1 MQSGDPSLMRFSTDR
16 LPLGERGV
24 LLREMFGRGVCNMD
38 ITPLT
43 DRPRVDAVLRSL
55 SGLNIMWGKN
65 SPHRMDINRVRN
77 RDGDMF
83 MMSIFASSVR
93 IRHKNE
99 ELDLS
104 NGMALM
110 ISTEQSVSAE
120 SLSGCHHMTLG
131 LQRQALAPLVSN
143 ADDVLM
149 RPIAADGEALRL
161 LTSYLRV
168 LQDRGA
174 QWSAEL
180 ERSIATHIY
189 DLVALTV
196 GATRD
201 VAEQAEKRGI
211 RAARL
216 EGIRRIVLKHL
227 ANPDL
232 SVAQVAAAQRVTPRY
247 VQMLFERE
255 GTTFSAFVL
264 GERLALAHRMLSDP
278 GFSDR
283 PIGMIALDA
292 GFGDLSYFNRV
303 FRRAYDGTPTDIRSR
318 SRERREPHL
327 S

>member
-1 MQSGDPSLMRFSTDR
+1 MQSSGPSLTQFSTAQLPVRDR
-16 LPLGERGV
+16 GD

-43 DRPRVDAVLRSL
+43 DTPQVDAVLRSL

-83 MMSIFASSVR
+83 MMSIFANSLQIKHR
-93 IRHKNE
+93 NE

-104 NGMALM
+104 DGMALM

-120 SLSGCHHMTLG
+120 SPSGCQHITLG
-131 LQRQALAPLVSN
+131 LQRQALMPLVRN
-143 ADDVLM
+143 ANDFLM
-149 RPIAADGEALRL
+149 RPIPADREALWL
-161 LTSYLRV
+161 LKSYLRV

-174 QWSAEL
+174 QWSAEM
-180 ERSIATHIY
+180 ERAIATHIY

-201 VAEQAEKRGI
+201 TAEQAKMRGV

-216 EGIRRIVLKHL
+216 EEIKRVVLKNL
-227 ANPDL
+227 GNPNL
-232 SVAQVAAAQRVTPRY
+232 NVTKVAATQAVTPRY
-247 VQMLFERE
+247 VQMLFESE

-278 GFSDR
+278 RLAGR
-283 PIGMIALDA
+283 PIGIVAFDA

-303 FRRAYDGTPTDIRSR
+303 FRRAYGGTPTDIRNR
-318 SRERREPHL
+318 VMTKVARR
-327 S
+327 